1 MMKAIFIDNY
11 KAHAIIESRI
21 ESFAD
26 WEIHGRRGDGIIS
39 PVTVIKS
46 PDDRSVLLT
55 YDRNPES
62 TNLKDTMESQ
72 FDDERAG
79 LWFGDMLNKGN
90 LEVFKEMGGGTV
102 LYADQAKN
110 SPKTLDIFLQK
121 MHSVGRLDQASL
133 DALKPM
139 LTPTQ
144 VSAYENIIPT
154 YEDIERKKAEAMA
167 NSEYA
172 TYVYTVDE
180 NGKEIENKST
190 EKISNEDVNG
200 NYTGEDAFNNGLS
213 SESGVDPEAVD
224 FNPDMMGDLE
234 PEIEPLDENLDKPDE
249 DPTLLE
255 GSDEP
260 LPKPGSEYN
269 LVPEGLREES
279 DTSDENLPDE
289 IPEINSNYE
298 KASNNEMSEYSD
310 NTTQIQGVTTEPEN
324 VEFNEDGT
332 PKIEVKEINGTIV
345 LDTKFQNILDGID
358 TYLTKYN
365 MTIDEFMESVFKLK
379 FLLNQ
384 IAGGKVP
391 EETTS
396 ADIEQDPTEL
406 NETTNEVTEVPT
418 EDPTEEPSTDNMIAT
433 SNPVTNLLN
442 AVADEMNN
450 LENQVEDEANP
461 VDDTNNNEVE
471 VPDNVTSP
479 DSEVTET
486 ISTESIDA
494 EKELIN
500 QMMKISSND
509 TEFFNNM
516 LPYKER
522 LSMETIN
529 ELVTTKMYDKILTG
543 MTVYTMINVREDRA
557 RKLGLI

>member
-154 YEDIERKKAEAMA
+154 YEDIEKKKAEAMA

-234 PEIEPLDENLDKPDE
+234 PEIEPLDENLNETGE

-310 NTTQIQGVTTEPEN
+310 DTTQIQGVTTEPEN

-345 LDTKFQNILDGID
+345 LDTKFQNILNGID

-396 ADIEQDPTEL
+396 ADMEEDPTEL
-406 NETTNEVTEVPT
+406 NETTNEVTEVPS
-418 EDPTEEPSTDNMIAT
+418 EEPTADNMTAT

-450 LENQVEDEANP
+450 PENQVEDKINP

-471 VPDNVTSP
+471 VPDNVANP
-479 DSEVTET
+479 DSEAAET
-486 ISTESIDA
+486 ITTESIDA

>member
-154 YEDIERKKAEAMA
+154 YEDIEKKKAEAMA

-310 NTTQIQGVTTEPEN
+310 DTTQIQGVTTEPEN

-406 NETTNEVTEVPT
+406 NETTNEITET
-418 EDPTEEPSTDNMIAT
+418 PTEEPTTDNMTAT

-450 LENQVEDEANP
+450 PENQVEDEANP

-471 VPDNVTSP
+471 VSDNVASP
-479 DSEVTET
+479 DSEVNET
-486 ISTESIDA
+486 ITTESIDA

>member
-154 YEDIERKKAEAMA
+154 YEDIEKKKAEAMA

-310 NTTQIQGVTTEPEN
+310 DTTQIQGVTTEPEN

-406 NETTNEVTEVPT
+406 NETTNEVTEVPS
-418 EDPTEEPSTDNMIAT
+418 EEPTADNMTAT

-450 LENQVEDEANP
+450 PENQVEDEANP

-486 ISTESIDA
+486 ISTESVDA

>member
-154 YEDIERKKAEAMA
+154 YEDIEKKKAEAMA

-279 DTSDENLPDE
+279 DISDENLPDE
-289 IPEINSNYE
+289 IPDINSNYE

-310 NTTQIQGVTTEPEN
+310 DTTQIQGVTTEPEN

-418 EDPTEEPSTDNMIAT
+418 EEPTTDNMTAT

-450 LENQVEDEANP
+450 PENQVEDEANP
-461 VDDTNNNEVE
+461 VDDTNKNEVE
-471 VPDNVTSP
+471 VPDNVANP
-479 DSEVTET
+479 DSEVVET
-486 ISTESIDA
+486 ITTESVDA

>member
-154 YEDIERKKAEAMA
+154 YEDIEKKKAEAMA

-180 NGKEIENKST
+180 NGEEIKNKST

-234 PEIEPLDENLDKPDE
+234 PEIEPLDENLDKPGE

-255 GSDEP
+255 GNDES

-279 DTSDENLPDE
+279 DISDENLPDE

-310 NTTQIQGVTTEPEN
+310 DTTQIQGVTTEPEN

-418 EDPTEEPSTDNMIAT
+418 EEPTTDNMTAT

-450 LENQVEDEANP
+450 PENQVEDEANP

-486 ISTESIDA
+486 ITTESIDA

>member
-154 YEDIERKKAEAMA
+154 YEDIEKKKAEAMA

-289 IPEINSNYE
+289 IPEINTNYE

-310 NTTQIQGVTTEPEN
+310 DTTQIQGVTTEPEN

-418 EDPTEEPSTDNMIAT
+418 EEPTTDNMTAT

-442 AVADEMNN
+442 AVADEMKNP
-450 LENQVEDEANP
+450 ENQVEDEVTP
-461 VDDTNNNEVE
+461 VDDTNKNEVE
-471 VPDNVTSP
+471 VPNNVANP
-479 DSEVTET
+479 DSEAAET
-486 ISTESIDA
+486 ITTESVDA

>member
-154 YEDIERKKAEAMA
+154 YEDIEKKKAEAMA

-234 PEIEPLDENLDKPDE
+234 PEIEPLDENLDETGE

-310 NTTQIQGVTTEPEN
+310 DTTQIQGVTTEPEN

-406 NETTNEVTEVPT
+406 NETTNEITET
-418 EDPTEEPSTDNMIAT
+418 PTEEPTSDNMTAT

-450 LENQVEDEANP
+450 PENQVEDEANP

-471 VPDNVTSP
+471 VPDNVASP

-486 ISTESIDA
+486 ISTESVDA

>member
-154 YEDIERKKAEAMA
+154 YEDIEKKKAEAMA

-234 PEIEPLDENLDKPDE
+234 PEIEPLDENLDETGD

-279 DTSDENLPDE
+279 DVSDENLPDE

-298 KASNNEMSEYSD
+298 KASNNEMNEYSD
-310 NTTQIQGVTTEPEN
+310 DTTQIQGVTTEPEN

-345 LDTKFQNILDGID
+345 LDTKFQNILNGID

-396 ADIEQDPTEL
+396 ADMEEDPTEL
-406 NETTNEVTEVPT
+406 NETTNEVTEVPS
-418 EDPTEEPSTDNMIAT
+418 EEPTADNMTAT

-442 AVADEMNN
+442 AVADEMKNP
-450 LENQVEDEANP
+450 ENQVEDEANP

-479 DSEVTET
+479 DNEVTET
-486 ISTESIDA
+486 ITTESVDA

>member
-1 MMKAIFIDNY
+1 MKAIFIDNY

-154 YEDIERKKAEAMA
+154 YEDIEKKKAEAMA

-234 PEIEPLDENLDKPDE
+234 PEIEPLDENLDETGE

-310 NTTQIQGVTTEPEN
+310 DTTQIQGVTTEPEN

-345 LDTKFQNILDGID
+345 LDTKFQNILNGID
-358 TYLTKYN
+358 EYLTKYN

-418 EDPTEEPSTDNMIAT
+418 EEPTADNMTAT

-442 AVADEMNN
+442 AVADEMKNP
-450 LENQVEDEANP
+450 ENQVEDEATP
-461 VDDTNNNEVE
+461 VDDTNKNEVE

>member
-154 YEDIERKKAEAMA
+154 YEDIEKKKAEAMA

-234 PEIEPLDENLDKPDE
+234 PEIEPLDENLDETGE

-310 NTTQIQGVTTEPEN
+310 DTTQIQGVTTEPEN

-418 EDPTEEPSTDNMIAT
+418 EEPTADNMTAT

-442 AVADEMNN
+442 AVADEMKNP
-450 LENQVEDEANP
+450 ENQVEDEANP

-529 ELVTTKMYDKILTG
+529 ELVTTKIYDKILTG

>member
-154 YEDIERKKAEAMA
+154 YEDIEKKKAEAMA

-190 EKISNEDVNG
+190 EKISNEDING

-289 IPEINSNYE
+289 IPEINTNYE

-310 NTTQIQGVTTEPEN
+310 DTTQIQGVTTEPEN

-418 EDPTEEPSTDNMIAT
+418 EEPTADNMTAT

-450 LENQVEDEANP
+450 PENQVEDEANP

-479 DSEVTET
+479 DSEAAET
-486 ISTESIDA
+486 ITTESIDA

>member
-1 MMKAIFIDNY
+1 MEIIMMKAIFIDNY

-154 YEDIERKKAEAMA
+154 YEDIEKKKAEAMA

-224 FNPDMMGDLE
+224 FSHIGFFEFEFKAIDLNWFK
-234 PEIEPLDENLDKPDE
+234 D
-249 DPTLLE
+249 
-255 GSDEP
+255 
-260 LPKPGSEYN
+260 
-269 LVPEGLREES
+269 
-279 DTSDENLPDE
+279 
-289 IPEINSNYE
+289 
-298 KASNNEMSEYSD
+298 
-310 NTTQIQGVTTEPEN
+310 
-324 VEFNEDGT
+324 
-332 PKIEVKEINGTIV
+332 
-345 LDTKFQNILDGID
+345 ID
-358 TYLTKYN
+358 
-365 MTIDEFMESVFKLK
+365 F
-379 FLLNQ
+379 
-384 IAGGKVP
+384 
-391 EETTS
+391 
-396 ADIEQDPTEL
+396 
-406 NETTNEVTEVPT
+406 
-418 EDPTEEPSTDNMIAT
+418 
-433 SNPVTNLLN
+433 
-442 AVADEMNN
+442 AV
-450 LENQVEDEANP
+450 
-461 VDDTNNNEVE
+461 
-471 VPDNVTSP
+471 
-479 DSEVTET
+479 
-486 ISTESIDA
+486 
-494 EKELIN
+494 
-500 QMMKISSND
+500 
-509 TEFFNNM
+509 
-516 LPYKER
+516 
-522 LSMETIN
+522 
-529 ELVTTKMYDKILTG
+529 
-543 MTVYTMINVREDRA
+543 
-557 RKLGLI
+557 

>member
-154 YEDIERKKAEAMA
+154 YEDIEKKKAEAMA

-234 PEIEPLDENLDKPDE
+234 PEIEPLDENLDETGE

-279 DTSDENLPDE
+279 DVSDENLPDE

-298 KASNNEMSEYSD
+298 EASNNEMNEYSD
-310 NTTQIQGVTTEPEN
+310 DTTQIQGVTTEPEN

-418 EDPTEEPSTDNMIAT
+418 EEPSTDNMTAT

-450 LENQVEDEANP
+450 PENQVEDEVNP

-471 VPDNVTSP
+471 VPDNVANP
-479 DSEVTET
+479 DSEAAET
-486 ISTESIDA
+486 ITTESVDA

>member
-144 VSAYENIIPT
+144 VAAYENIIPT
-154 YEDIERKKAEAMA
+154 YEDIEKKKAEAMA

-234 PEIEPLDENLDKPDE
+234 SEIEPLDENLDETGE

-269 LVPEGLREES
+269 LVPEGLREGS
-279 DTSDENLPDE
+279 DVSDENLPDE

-298 KASNNEMSEYSD
+298 EASNNEMSEYAD
-310 NTTQIQGVTTEPEN
+310 GATQIQGVTTEPEN
-324 VEFNEDGT
+324 IEFNEDGT

-396 ADIEQDPTEL
+396 ADTEEDPTEL
-406 NETTNEVTEVPT
+406 NETTNEITET
-418 EDPTEEPSTDNMIAT
+418 LTEEPTTDNMVAT

-450 LENQVEDEANP
+450 PENQVEDEANP

-471 VPDNVTSP
+471 VPDNVANP

-500 QMMKISSND
+500 QIMKISSND

>member
-154 YEDIERKKAEAMA
+154 YEDIEKKKAEAMA

-279 DTSDENLPDE
+279 DVLDENLPDE

-298 KASNNEMSEYSD
+298 KASNNEMNEYSD
-310 NTTQIQGVTTEPEN
+310 DTTQIQGVTTEPEN

-345 LDTKFQNILDGID
+345 LDTKFQNILNGID
-358 TYLTKYN
+358 EYLTKYN

-406 NETTNEVTEVPT
+406 NETTNEVTKV
-418 EDPTEEPSTDNMIAT
+418 PTEEPTTDNMTAT

-450 LENQVEDEANP
+450 PENQVEDEANP
-461 VDDTNNNEVE
+461 VDDTNKNEVE
-471 VPDNVTSP
+471 VPDNVANP
-479 DSEVTET
+479 DSEVIET

>member
-154 YEDIERKKAEAMA
+154 YEDIEKKKAEAMA

-190 EKISNEDVNG
+190 ERISNEDVNG

-234 PEIEPLDENLDKPDE
+234 PEIEPLDENLDETGE

-279 DTSDENLPDE
+279 EPSDENLPDE

-298 KASNNEMSEYSD
+298 EASNNEMNEYSD
-310 NTTQIQGVTTEPEN
+310 DTTQIQGVTTEPEN

-396 ADIEQDPTEL
+396 ADIEQDPSEL
-406 NETTNEVTEVPT
+406 NETTNEVTEVPS
-418 EDPTEEPSTDNMIAT
+418 EEPTADNMTAT

-450 LENQVEDEANP
+450 PENQVEDEVTP
-461 VDDTNNNEVE
+461 VDDTNKNEVE
-471 VPDNVTSP
+471 VPDNVANP

>member
-154 YEDIERKKAEAMA
+154 YEDIEKKKAEAMA

-234 PEIEPLDENLDKPDE
+234 PEIEPLDENLDETGE

-279 DTSDENLPDE
+279 DVSDENLPDE

-298 KASNNEMSEYSD
+298 EASNNEMNEYSD
-310 NTTQIQGVTTEPEN
+310 DTTQIQGVTTEPEN

-418 EDPTEEPSTDNMIAT
+418 EEPTADNMTAT

-450 LENQVEDEANP
+450 PENQVEDEVNP

-471 VPDNVTSP
+471 VPDNVANP
-479 DSEVTET
+479 DSEAAET
-486 ISTESIDA
+486 ITTESVDA

>member
-154 YEDIERKKAEAMA
+154 YEDIEKKKAEAMA

-249 DPTLLE
+249 DPTLVE

-289 IPEINSNYE
+289 IPDINSNYE

-310 NTTQIQGVTTEPEN
+310 DTTQIQGVTTEPEN

-345 LDTKFQNILDGID
+345 LDAKFQNILDGID

-406 NETTNEVTEVPT
+406 NETTNEITET
-418 EDPTEEPSTDNMIAT
+418 PTEEPTADNMTAT

-450 LENQVEDEANP
+450 PENQVEDEANP

-471 VPDNVTSP
+471 VPDNVANP

>member
-154 YEDIERKKAEAMA
+154 YEDIEKKKAEAMA

-234 PEIEPLDENLDKPDE
+234 PEIEPLDENLDETGE

-289 IPEINSNYE
+289 IPDINSNYE

-310 NTTQIQGVTTEPEN
+310 DTTQIQGVTTEPEN

-396 ADIEQDPTEL
+396 ADMEEDPTEL

-418 EDPTEEPSTDNMIAT
+418 EEPTADNMTAT

-450 LENQVEDEANP
+450 PENQVKDEVTP
-461 VDDTNNNEVE
+461 VDDTNKNEVE

-486 ISTESIDA
+486 ITTESIDA

>member
-154 YEDIERKKAEAMA
+154 YEDIEKKKAEAMA

-234 PEIEPLDENLDKPDE
+234 PEIEPLDENLDETGE

-310 NTTQIQGVTTEPEN
+310 DTTQIQGVTTEPEN

-345 LDTKFQNILDGID
+345 LDTKFQNILNGID
-358 TYLTKYN
+358 EYLTKYN

-418 EDPTEEPSTDNMIAT
+418 EEPTADNMTAT

-442 AVADEMNN
+442 AVADEMKNP
-450 LENQVEDEANP
+450 ENQVEDEATP
-461 VDDTNNNEVE
+461 VDDTNKNEVE

>member
-154 YEDIERKKAEAMA
+154 YEDIEKKKAEAMA

-224 FNPDMMGDLE
+224 FNPDMMGNLE
-234 PEIEPLDENLDKPDE
+234 PEIEPLDENLDE
-249 DPTLLE
+249 TGENPTLLE

-279 DTSDENLPDE
+279 DISDENLPDE

-310 NTTQIQGVTTEPEN
+310 DTTQIQGVTTEPEN

-345 LDTKFQNILDGID
+345 LDTKFQNILNGID
-358 TYLTKYN
+358 EYLTKYN

-418 EDPTEEPSTDNMIAT
+418 EEPSADNMTAT

-450 LENQVEDEANP
+450 PENQVEDEVTP
-461 VDDTNNNEVE
+461 VDDTNKNEVE

-479 DSEVTET
+479 DSEAAET
-486 ISTESIDA
+486 ITTESIDA

>member
-154 YEDIERKKAEAMA
+154 YEDIEKKKAEAMA

-234 PEIEPLDENLDKPDE
+234 PEIEPLDENLDETGE

-279 DTSDENLPDE
+279 DISDENLPDE
-289 IPEINSNYE
+289 IPDINSNYE

-310 NTTQIQGVTTEPEN
+310 DTTQIQGATTEPEN

-418 EDPTEEPSTDNMIAT
+418 EEPTTDNMTAT

-450 LENQVEDEANP
+450 PENQIEDEINP
-461 VDDTNNNEVE
+461 VDDTNKNEVE
-471 VPDNVTSP
+471 VPDNVA
-479 DSEVTET
+479 DSEAAET
-486 ISTESIDA
+486 ITTESVDA

>member
-154 YEDIERKKAEAMA
+154 YEDIEKKKAEAMA

-269 LVPEGLREES
+269 LVPEGLREGSE
-279 DTSDENLPDE
+279 TSDENLPDE
-289 IPEINSNYE
+289 IPDINSNYE

-310 NTTQIQGVTTEPEN
+310 DTTQIQGVNTEPEN
-324 VEFNEDGT
+324 IEFNEDGT

-406 NETTNEVTEVPT
+406 NETTNEVTET
-418 EDPTEEPSTDNMIAT
+418 PTEEPTTDNMVAT

-450 LENQVEDEANP
+450 PENQVEDEANP

-471 VPDNVTSP
+471 VPDNVANP
-479 DSEVTET
+479 DSEAAET
-486 ISTESIDA
+486 ITTESVDA

>member
-154 YEDIERKKAEAMA
+154 YEDIEKKKAEAMA

-234 PEIEPLDENLDKPDE
+234 PEIEPLDENLDETGE

-269 LVPEGLREES
+269 LVPEGLREKS

-310 NTTQIQGVTTEPEN
+310 DTTQIQGVTTEPEN

-406 NETTNEVTEVPT
+406 NETTNEITET
-418 EDPTEEPSTDNMIAT
+418 PTEEPTADNMTAT

-450 LENQVEDEANP
+450 PENQVEDEANP
-461 VDDTNNNEVE
+461 VDDTNKNEVE
-471 VPDNVTSP
+471 VPDNVANS
-479 DSEVTET
+479 DSEVVET
-486 ISTESIDA
+486 ITTESVDA

>member
-154 YEDIERKKAEAMA
+154 YEDIEKKKAEAMA

-279 DTSDENLPDE
+279 DVSDENLPDE

-310 NTTQIQGVTTEPEN
+310 DTTQIQGVTTEPEN

-418 EDPTEEPSTDNMIAT
+418 EEPTTDNMTAT

-450 LENQVEDEANP
+450 PENQVEDEANP

-486 ISTESIDA
+486 ITTESIDA

>member
-1 MMKAIFIDNY
+1 MKAIFIDNY

-139 LTPTQ
+139 LTPAQ

-154 YEDIERKKAEAMA
+154 YEDIEKKKAEAMA

-234 PEIEPLDENLDKPDE
+234 PKIEPLDENLDETGE

-310 NTTQIQGVTTEPEN
+310 DTTQIQGVTTEPEN

-345 LDTKFQNILDGID
+345 LNTKFQNILDGID

-418 EDPTEEPSTDNMIAT
+418 EEPTTDNMTAT

-450 LENQVEDEANP
+450 PENQVEDEANP

-471 VPDNVTSP
+471 VPDNVANP
-479 DSEVTET
+479 DSEAAET
-486 ISTESIDA
+486 ITTESIDA

>member
-139 LTPTQ
+139 LTSTQ

-154 YEDIERKKAEAMA
+154 YEDIEKKKAEAMA

-310 NTTQIQGVTTEPEN
+310 DTTQIQGVTTEPEN

-418 EDPTEEPSTDNMIAT
+418 EEPSTDNMTAT

-442 AVADEMNN
+442 AVADEMNHP
-450 LENQVEDEANP
+450 ENQVEDEVTP
-461 VDDTNNNEVE
+461 VDDTNKNEVE

>member
-154 YEDIERKKAEAMA
+154 YEDIEKKKAEAMA

-234 PEIEPLDENLDKPDE
+234 PEIEPLDENLDETGE

-289 IPEINSNYE
+289 IPDINSNYE

-310 NTTQIQGVTTEPEN
+310 DTTQIQGVTTEPEN

-406 NETTNEVTEVPT
+406 NETTNEITET
-418 EDPTEEPSTDNMIAT
+418 PTEEPSTDNMTAT

-450 LENQVEDEANP
+450 PENQVEDEINS
-461 VDDTNNNEVE
+461 VDDTNKNEVE
-471 VPDNVTSP
+471 VPDNVTIP

-486 ISTESIDA
+486 ITTESIDA

>member
-154 YEDIERKKAEAMA
+154 YEDIEKKKAEAMA

-234 PEIEPLDENLDKPDE
+234 PEIEPLDENLDETGE

-310 NTTQIQGVTTEPEN
+310 DTTQIQGVTTEPEN

-406 NETTNEVTEVPT
+406 NETTNEVTEVPS
-418 EDPTEEPSTDNMIAT
+418 EEPSTDNMTAT

-442 AVADEMNN
+442 AVADEMKNP
-450 LENQVEDEANP
+450 ENQVEDEVTP
-461 VDDTNNNEVE
+461 VDDTNKNEVE
-471 VPDNVTSP
+471 VPDNVTNP
-479 DSEVTET
+479 DSEVNET
-486 ISTESIDA
+486 ITTESVDA

>member
-1 MMKAIFIDNY
+1 
-11 KAHAIIESRI
+11 
-21 ESFAD
+21 
-26 WEIHGRRGDGIIS
+26 
-39 PVTVIKS
+39 
-46 PDDRSVLLT
+46 
-55 YDRNPES
+55 
-62 TNLKDTMESQ
+62 
-72 FDDERAG
+72 
-79 LWFGDMLNKGN
+79 
-90 LEVFKEMGGGTV
+90 
-102 LYADQAKN
+102 
-110 SPKTLDIFLQK
+110 

-154 YEDIERKKAEAMA
+154 YEDIEKKKAEAMA

-310 NTTQIQGVTTEPEN
+310 DTTQIQGVTTEPEN

-406 NETTNEVTEVPT
+406 NETTNEVTETPI
-418 EDPTEEPSTDNMIAT
+418 EEPSTDNMTAT

-450 LENQVEDEANP
+450 PENQVEDEVTP
-461 VDDTNNNEVE
+461 VDDTNKNEVE

>member
-154 YEDIERKKAEAMA
+154 YEDIEKKKAEAMA

-234 PEIEPLDENLDKPDE
+234 PEIEPLDENLNETGE

-279 DTSDENLPDE
+279 DTLDENLPDE

-310 NTTQIQGVTTEPEN
+310 DTTQIQGVTTEPEN

-365 MTIDEFMESVFKLK
+365 MTIDEFMKSVFKLK

-418 EDPTEEPSTDNMIAT
+418 EEPTTDNMTAT

-450 LENQVEDEANP
+450 PENQVEDEVTP
-461 VDDTNNNEVE
+461 VDDTNNDEVE

-479 DSEVTET
+479 NSEVTET
-486 ISTESIDA
+486 ITTESIDA

-516 LPYKER
+516 LSYKER

>member
-154 YEDIERKKAEAMA
+154 YEDIEKKKAEAMA

-269 LVPEGLREES
+269 LVPEGLREGSE
-279 DTSDENLPDE
+279 TSDENLPDE
-289 IPEINSNYE
+289 IPDINSNYE

-310 NTTQIQGVTTEPEN
+310 DTTQIQGVTTEPEN
-324 VEFNEDGT
+324 IEFNEDGT

-406 NETTNEVTEVPT
+406 NETTNKVTEV
-418 EDPTEEPSTDNMIAT
+418 PTEEPSTDNMTAT

-442 AVADEMNN
+442 AVADEMKNP
-450 LENQVEDEANP
+450 ENQVEDEVTP

-486 ISTESIDA
+486 ISTESVDA

>member
-139 LTPTQ
+139 LTPAQ

-154 YEDIERKKAEAMA
+154 YEDIEKKKAEAMA

-234 PEIEPLDENLDKPDE
+234 PEIEPLDENLNETGE

-310 NTTQIQGVTTEPEN
+310 DTTQIQGVTTEPEN

-345 LDTKFQNILDGID
+345 LDTKFQNILNGID
-358 TYLTKYN
+358 EYLTKYN

-406 NETTNEVTEVPT
+406 NETTNEVTKVPS
-418 EDPTEEPSTDNMIAT
+418 EEPSTDNMTAT

-450 LENQVEDEANP
+450 PENQVEDEVKP

-471 VPDNVTSP
+471 VPDNVANP

-486 ISTESIDA
+486 ISTESVDA

>member
-154 YEDIERKKAEAMA
+154 YEDIEKKKAEAMA

-279 DTSDENLPDE
+279 DVSDENLPDE

-310 NTTQIQGVTTEPEN
+310 DTTQIQGVTTEPEN

-406 NETTNEVTEVPT
+406 NETTNEVTKV
-418 EDPTEEPSTDNMIAT
+418 PTEEPSTDNMTAT

-450 LENQVEDEANP
+450 PENQVEDEVTP
-461 VDDTNNNEVE
+461 VDDTNKNEVE

-486 ISTESIDA
+486 ISTESVDA

>member
-154 YEDIERKKAEAMA
+154 YEDIEKKKAEAMA

-234 PEIEPLDENLDKPDE
+234 PEIEPLDENLNETGD

-269 LVPEGLREES
+269 LVPEGLREGS

-310 NTTQIQGVTTEPEN
+310 DTTQIQGVNTEPEN

-365 MTIDEFMESVFKLK
+365 MTIDEFTESVFKLK

-418 EDPTEEPSTDNMIAT
+418 EEPSTDNMTAT

-450 LENQVEDEANP
+450 PENQVEDEVTP
-461 VDDTNNNEVE
+461 VDDTNKNEVE

-486 ISTESIDA
+486 ITTESIDA

>member
-154 YEDIERKKAEAMA
+154 YEDIEKKKAEAMA

-279 DTSDENLPDE
+279 DVSDENLPDE

-310 NTTQIQGVTTEPEN
+310 DTTQIQGVTTEPEN

-365 MTIDEFMESVFKLK
+365 MTIDEFIESVFKLK
-379 FLLNQ
+379 FLLNR

-418 EDPTEEPSTDNMIAT
+418 EEPSTDNMTAT

-450 LENQVEDEANP
+450 PENQVEDEVNP

-471 VPDNVTSP
+471 VPDNVANP

>member
-1 MMKAIFIDNY
+1 MKAIFIDNY

-154 YEDIERKKAEAMA
+154 YEDIEKKKAEAMA

-180 NGKEIENKST
+180 NGEEIKNKST

-234 PEIEPLDENLDKPDE
+234 PEIEPLDENLDKPGE

-255 GSDEP
+255 GNDES

-279 DTSDENLPDE
+279 DISDENLPDE

-310 NTTQIQGVTTEPEN
+310 DTTQIQGVTTEPEN

-418 EDPTEEPSTDNMIAT
+418 EEPTTDNMTAT

-450 LENQVEDEANP
+450 PENQVEDEANP

-486 ISTESIDA
+486 ITTESIDA

>member
-154 YEDIERKKAEAMA
+154 YEDIEKKKAEAMA

-310 NTTQIQGVTTEPEN
+310 DTTQIQGVTTEPEN

-406 NETTNEVTEVPT
+406 NETTNEVTETPI
-418 EDPTEEPSTDNMIAT
+418 EEPSTDNMTAT

-450 LENQVEDEANP
+450 PENQVEDEVTP
-461 VDDTNNNEVE
+461 VDDTNKNEVE

>member
-1 MMKAIFIDNY
+1 MKAIFIDNY

-154 YEDIERKKAEAMA
+154 YEDIEKKKAEAMA

-190 EKISNEDVNG
+190 EKISNEDING

-289 IPEINSNYE
+289 IPEINTNYE

-310 NTTQIQGVTTEPEN
+310 DTTQIQGVTTEPEN

-418 EDPTEEPSTDNMIAT
+418 EEPTADNMTAT

-450 LENQVEDEANP
+450 PENQVEDEANP

-479 DSEVTET
+479 DSEAAET
-486 ISTESIDA
+486 ITTESIDA